1 MVSCWQGWRGSGERL
16 VSGCSPLL
24 RDHRSRAGGQA
35 NRLALASRFFERVT
49 MRRDFQLELK
59 SLTGQGVF
67 EGLAAVYSNVD
78 FQGDVIEPGAFA
90 KTLREKGEVPILW
103 QHDSAEPI
111 GLGKLSDSAA
121 GLQIKGE
128 LALESPVAHKAYGLL
143 KRRIVTGLSIGFDGV
158 KSRVVDGIRR
168 LSEVRLWEVS
178 LVTFGANPLAQ
189 VSSVKGVE
197 SIAQFRALLAQ
208 CRRSFQ

>member
-1 MVSCWQGWRGSGERL
+1 
-16 VSGCSPLL
+16 
-24 RDHRSRAGGQA
+24 
-35 NRLALASRFFERVT
+35 

-67 EGLAAVYSNVD
+67 EGLAAVYGNTD
-78 FQGDVIEPGAFA
+78 LQGDVIEPGAFS
-90 KTLREKGEVPILW
+90 KTIREKGEVPILW

-121 GLQIKGE
+121 GLVITGE

-158 KSRVVDGIRR
+158 KSRVVDGVRR

-178 LVTFGANPLAQ
+178 LVTFGANPQAQ
-189 VSSVKGVE
+189 VTAVKSGD
-197 SIAQFRALLAQ
+197 SIAQFRAILSE